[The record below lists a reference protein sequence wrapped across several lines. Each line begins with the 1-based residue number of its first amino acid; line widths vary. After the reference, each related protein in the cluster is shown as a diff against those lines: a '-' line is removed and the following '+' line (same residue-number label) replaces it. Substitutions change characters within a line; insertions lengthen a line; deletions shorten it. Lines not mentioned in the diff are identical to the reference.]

1 MENKYYYFYDLN
13 EVLIDRY
20 PSRIANKIRELDPN
34 SSFIFIYSEKYNG
47 DEPKKTPKGSK
58 SYFIPS
64 LNKKKLTKLIK
75 KYPPYSLT
83 TIAQRIPDMWVLSLF
98 NSLKIKTNIVQHGLW
113 SDKLERVSLF
123 SLLIQKFSKF
133 LNYLSYTKKISK
145 LNNLPFLPIL
155 KDLYEFLLKENKTI
169 IETRYLDTEKIRANR
184 VFAFDDSWEE
194 YYTLKYGYNKE
205 QLIYIGNP
213 DLLLLKN
220 VDISKKETSI
230 CYLCQSLVEDGRL
243 EKDNYTNFI
252 TKMVSF
258 LPSSQKL
265 YIKLHP
271 RSRMDNYLSIK
282 ENKNVVFTNELP
294 LCDFYIG
301 HYTGL
306 LATVK
311 HISNNIL
318 IWLFSDHHTPE
329 YFKKFGSTV
338 TNNYKE
344 LNNFMNG
351 KIELKNDLYNLAE
364 ISNNNFENFDPINKI
379 ANNLLEK

>member
-133 LNYLSYTKKISK
+133 LNYLSYTQKISK